1 MCFFIAYLNI
11 FLYLCAKFILK
22 FIIMTTSE
30 MRQAFEKAY
39 GRGAEKIYFSPG
51 RVNLIGEH
59 TDYNGGCVFPCALSF
74 GAWLLLAKNNDRV
87 LRFRSL
93 NMPQVYEIAVDA
105 IKPQPDRAWCNY
117 ALGCI
122 DIIARRHPEA
132 KLESGYDL
140 LYFGNVP
147 AGAGLSSSAAMEVVT
162 ARAFT
167 EEMVESLDTQLP
179 FGYKDDKQY
188 RTELALIGQAC
199 EHEYA
204 GVMCGVMDQFA
215 SAQGK
220 KDHAIYLN
228 CDTLEFEHVPVKL
241 EGIKVVI
248 SNTHSPHHLD
258 SGAYNDRV
266 RQCKTAVEQIS
277 KVKPIK
283 FLAELTLEDWEQVQ
297 DAITD
302 PIAKKRA
309 RHVVGEVARTA
320 EAVEALKQGKIE
332 RFGELM
338 TASHVSLRDDYEVT
352 GKELDSLAEA
362 AWQVEGVLGS
372 RMTGGGFGGCTVSL
386 VRDEAIETFKA
397 FVGKEYEAK
406 TGLKADF
413 YVAEIGDGVAR
424 LA

>member
-1 MCFFIAYLNI
+1 
-11 FLYLCAKFILK
+11 
-22 FIIMTTSE
+22 MTTQE
-30 MRQAFEKAY
+30 MNAAFEQAY
-39 GRGAEKIYFSPG
+39 GRKAEKMYFSPG

-74 GAWLLLAKNNDRV
+74 GAWLLLAKNSENV
-87 LRFRSL
+87 LRFKSM
-93 NMPQVYEIAVDA
+93 NMPQKYSIQLSA
-105 IKPQPDRAWCNY
+105 ISPQPDRAWCNY

-132 KLESGYDL
+132 KLTSGYDI
-140 LYFGNVP
+140 LYYGNVP

-167 EEMVESLDTQLP
+167 EEMSAISSQMS
-179 FGYKDDKQY
+179 DKAY

-204 GVMCGVMDQFA
+204 GVMCGIMDQFA

-283 FLAELTLEDWEQVQ
+283 HLAELTEDDWKEVEG
-297 DAITD
+297 AITD

-320 EAVEALKQGKIE
+320 AAVEALKKGEIAY
-332 RFGELM
+332 FGELM

-352 GKELDSLAEA
+352 GPELDALAEA

-386 VRDEAIETFKA
+386 VKDEAIETFKA
-397 FVGKEYEAK
+397 FVGAEYEKK

-413 YVAEIGDGVAR
+413 YVAEIGDGVMR
-424 LA
+424 LE

>member
-1 MCFFIAYLNI
+1 
-11 FLYLCAKFILK
+11 
-22 FIIMTTSE
+22 MTTQE
-30 MRQAFEKAY
+30 LQAAFEQAY
-39 GRGAEKIYFSPG
+39 GKKAEKMYFSPG

-74 GAWLLLAKNNDRV
+74 GAWLLIAKNEDQV
-87 LRFRSL
+87 LRFQSL
-93 NMPQVYEIAVDA
+93 NMPQKYEIPISE
-105 IKPQPDRAWCNY
+105 IKPQPDKAWCNY

-122 DIIARRHPEA
+122 EIIARRHPEA
-132 KLESGYDL
+132 KLQSGYDL

-167 EEMVESLDTQLP
+167 EEMGWKDA
-179 FGYKDDKQY
+179 DDKKY

-204 GVMCGVMDQFA
+204 GVMCGIMDQFA

-228 CDTLEFEHVPVKL
+228 CDTMEFEHVPVKL

-248 SNTHSPHHLD
+248 TNTHSPHHLD

-266 RQCKTAVEQIS
+266 RQCKTAVEQIC

-283 FLAELTLEDWEQVQ
+283 CLAELTPEDWKEVEG
-297 DAITD
+297 AITD

-320 EAVEALKQGKIE
+320 AAVEALKKGEIAY
-332 RFGELM
+332 FGELM

-352 GKELDSLAEA
+352 GKELDTLAEA

-386 VRDEAIETFKA
+386 VKDEAIEDFKA
-397 FVGKEYEAK
+397 FVGKEYEEK

-413 YVAEIGDGVAR
+413 YVAEIGDGVMR
-424 LA
+424 L

>member
-1 MCFFIAYLNI
+1 
-11 FLYLCAKFILK
+11 
-22 FIIMTTSE
+22 MTLSELQTSFE
-30 MRQAFEKAY
+30 QAFGKQ
-39 GRGAEKIYFSPG
+39 AEKIFFAPG

-59 TDYNGGCVFPCALSF
+59 TDYNGGSVLPCALSF
-74 GAWLLLAKNNDRV
+74 GAWLLLRKNDDGV

-93 NMPQVYEIAVDA
+93 NMKETYSIQLSA
-105 IKPQPDRAWCNY
+105 IKPQPNRAWCNY

-122 DIIARRHPEA
+122 DIIGQRHPEA
-132 KLESGYDL
+132 KLTSGYDL
-140 LYFGNVP
+140 LYYGNVP

-167 EEMVESLDTQLP
+167 EELSAVCYQQS
-179 FGYKDDKQY
+179 DDKAY
-188 RTELALIGQAC
+188 RTELAKISQLC
-199 EHEYA
+199 EQQYA
-204 GVMCGVMDQFA
+204 GVMCGIMDQFA

-220 KDHAIYLN
+220 KDHAIHLH

-241 EGIKVVI
+241 DGIKVVI
-248 SNTHSPHHLD
+248 TNTHSPHHLD

-266 RQCKTAVEQIS
+266 RQCQTALEQIR
-277 KVKPIK
+277 KVRPINY
-283 FLAELTLEDWEQVQ
+283 LAELTPEDWQEVEQ
-297 DAITD
+297 AITD

-309 RHVVGEVARTA
+309 HHVVGEVARTA
-320 EAVEALKQGKIE
+320 AAVEALKQGNIAY
-332 RFGELM
+332 FGELM

-352 GKELDSLAEA
+352 GPQLDALAEA

-386 VRDEAIETFKA
+386 VKDEAIESFKA

-424 LA
+424 LR

>member
-1 MCFFIAYLNI
+1 MVHE
-11 FLYLCAKFILK
+11 LK
-22 FIIMTTSE
+22 NEKLRIKINIIMTTQE
-30 MRQAFEKAY
+30 MNLAFEQAY
-39 GRGAEKIYFSPG
+39 GKKAEKMYFSPG

-74 GAWLLLAKNNDRV
+74 GAWLLLAKNNDQV

-93 NMPQVYEIAVDA
+93 NMPQTYSIPVAD

-122 DIIARRHPEA
+122 DIIRRRHPEA

-140 LYFGNVP
+140 LYYGNVP

-167 EEMVESLDTQLP
+167 EEMNWKDA
-179 FGYKDDKQY
+179 DDKKY

-220 KDHAIYLN
+220 KDHAIHLN

-277 KVKPIK
+277 TVKPIK
-283 FLAELTLEDWEQVQ
+283 HLAELTPEDWKEVEGV
-297 DAITD
+297 ITD

-309 RHVVGEVARTA
+309 HHVVGEVARTA
-320 EAVEALKQGKIE
+320 EAVEALKRGDIL

-338 TASHVSLRDDYEVT
+338 TQSHVSLRDDYEVT
-352 GKELDSLAEA
+352 GKELDTMAEA
-362 AWQVEGVLGS
+362 AWEVEGVLGS

-386 VRDEAIETFKA
+386 VKDEAIETFKA
-397 FVGKEYEAK
+397 HVGKVYEEK
-406 TGLKADF
+406 TGLKPDF
-413 YVAEIGDGVAR
+413 YVAEIGDGVSR

>member
-1 MCFFIAYLNI
+1 
-11 FLYLCAKFILK
+11 
-22 FIIMTTSE
+22 MTTQE
-30 MRQAFEKAY
+30 MNAAFEQAY
-39 GRGAEKIYFSPG
+39 GRKAEKMYFSPG

-74 GAWLLLAKNNDRV
+74 GAWLLLAKNNDNV
-87 LRFRSL
+87 LRFRSM
-93 NMPQVYEIAVDA
+93 NMPQVYEIAIDKIA
-105 IKPQPDRAWCNY
+105 PQPDRAWCNY

-122 DIIARRHPEA
+122 AITAQRHPEA
-132 KLESGYDL
+132 KLTSGYDL
-140 LYFGNVP
+140 LYYGNVP

-167 EEMVESLDTQLP
+167 EEM
-179 FGYKDDKQY
+179 GYKDADDKKY

-241 EGIKVVI
+241 NGIKVVI

-266 RQCKTAVEQIS
+266 NQCHLAVEQIS

-283 FLAELTLEDWEQVQ
+283 FLAELSPADWAEVEN
-297 DAITD
+297 AVTD

-320 EAVEALKQGKIE
+320 EAVEALKKGDIV
-332 RFGELM
+332 RFGQLM

-386 VRDEAIETFKA
+386 VKDEAIEEFKR
-397 FVGKEYEAK
+397 FVGAEYEKK

-413 YVAEIGDGVAR
+413 YVAEIGDGVSR

>member
-1 MCFFIAYLNI
+1 
-11 FLYLCAKFILK
+11 
-22 FIIMTTSE
+22 MTTQE
-30 MRQAFEKAY
+30 MMSAFEQAY
-39 GRGAEKIYFSPG
+39 GHKAEKMYFAPG

-74 GAWLLLAKNNDRV
+74 GAWLLIAKNEDQV

-93 NMPQVYEIAVDA
+93 NMPQTYNIALSA
-105 IKPQPDRAWCNY
+105 ICPQPDKAWCNY
-117 ALGCI
+117 ALGCL
-122 DIIARRHPEA
+122 DIIKRRHPEA
-132 KLESGYDL
+132 ALKSGYDL
-140 LYFGNVP
+140 LYYGNVP

-167 EEMVESLDTQLP
+167 EEMSAVSCQSS
-179 FGYKDDKQY
+179 DDKAY

-204 GVMCGVMDQFA
+204 GVMCGIMDQFA

-220 KDHAIYLN
+220 KNHAIYLN

-241 EGIKVVI
+241 DGIKVVI
-248 SNTHSPHHLD
+248 TNTHSPHHLD

-266 RQCKTAVEQIS
+266 RQCKLAVEQIS

-283 FLAELTLEDWEQVQ
+283 FLAELTEEDWKEVQ
-297 DAITD
+297 SAITD
-302 PIAKKRA
+302 PIAFKRA

-320 EAVEALKQGKIE
+320 AAVEALKRGEIAY
-332 RFGELM
+332 FGELM

-352 GKELDSLAEA
+352 GPELDALAEA

-386 VRDEAIETFKA
+386 VKDEAIEQFKA
-397 FVGKEYEAK
+397 FVGKEYEEK

>member
-1 MCFFIAYLNI
+1 
-11 FLYLCAKFILK
+11 
-22 FIIMTTSE
+22 MTTQE
-30 MRQAFEKAY
+30 MKAAFEQAY
-39 GRGAEKIYFSPG
+39 GRKAEKVFFAPG

-93 NMPQVYEIAVDA
+93 NMPQTYEIAIDA
-105 IKPQPDRAWCNY
+105 IQPQPDRAWCNY

-122 DIIARRHPEA
+122 DIIRRRHPEA
-132 KLESGYDL
+132 QLQSGYDL

-167 EEMVESLDTQLP
+167 EEMNWTLS
-179 FGYKDDKQY
+179 DDKKY

-241 EGIKVVI
+241 NGIKVVI

-266 RQCKTAVEQIS
+266 RQCHTAVEQIS
-277 KVKPIK
+277 QVKPIK
-283 FLAELTLEDWEQVQ
+283 FLAELSEAEWKNVES
-297 DAITD
+297 AITD
-302 PIAKKRA
+302 PIAHKRA

-320 EAVEALKQGKIE
+320 EAVEALKKGDII

-352 GKELDSLAEA
+352 GKELDSMAEA
-362 AWQVEGVLGS
+362 AWQVKGVLGS

-386 VRDEAIETFKA
+386 VRDEAIDEFKR
-397 FVGKEYEAK
+397 FVGAEYEKK

-424 LA
+424 LE

>member
-1 MCFFIAYLNI
+1 MQA
-11 FLYLCAKFILK
+11 
-22 FIIMTTSE
+22 
-30 MRQAFEKAY
+30 AFEQAY
-39 GRGAEKIYFSPG
+39 GHKAEKMYFAPG

-74 GAWLLLAKNNDRV
+74 GAWLLIATNEDKV
-87 LRFRSL
+87 LRFKSL
-93 NMPQVYEIAVDA
+93 NMPQEYSIPISA
-105 IKPQPDRAWCNY
+105 ISPQPNKAWCNY
-117 ALGCI
+117 ALGCM
-122 DIIARRHPEA
+122 DIIRRRHPEA

-140 LYFGNVP
+140 FYYGNVP

-167 EEMVESLDTQLP
+167 EEMGMKVES
-179 FGYKDDKQY
+179 DKAY

-266 RQCKTAVEQIS
+266 RQCHTAVEQIS
-277 KVKPIK
+277 KVRPIK
-283 FLAELTLEDWEQVQ
+283 HLAELSEEEWREVES
-297 DAITD
+297 AITD

-320 EAVEALKQGKIE
+320 AAVEALKRGEIAY
-332 RFGELM
+332 FGELM

-352 GKELDSLAEA
+352 GPELDALAEA

-386 VRDEAIETFKA
+386 VKDEAIEQFKA
-397 FVGKEYEAK
+397 FVGKEYEEK

-413 YVAEIGDGVAR
+413 YVAEIGDGVSRIA
-424 LA
+424 

>member
-1 MCFFIAYLNI
+1 MKN
-11 FLYLCAKFILK
+11 
-22 FIIMTTSE
+22 
-30 MRQAFEKAY
+30 AFEQAYAHKAD
-39 GRGAEKIYFSPG
+39 AVYFAPG

-74 GAWLLLAKNNDRV
+74 GAWLLVAANEDRV

-93 NMPQVYEIAVDA
+93 NMPQTYEIPIATIA
-105 IKPQPDRAWCNY
+105 PQPDRAWCNY

-122 DIIARRHPEA
+122 DMIRRRHPEA
-132 KLESGYDL
+132 RLQSGYDL
-140 LYFGNVP
+140 LYYGNVP

-167 EEMVESLDTQLP
+167 ELMGFAMDS
-179 FGYKDDKQY
+179 DKAY

-220 KDHAIYLN
+220 KDHAIHLN

-241 EGIKVVI
+241 EGVKVVI
-248 SNTHSPHHLD
+248 TNTHSPHHLD

-266 RQCKTAVEQIS
+266 NQCKTAVEQIS

-283 FLAELTLEDWEQVQ
+283 SLAELTPEDWEIVES
-297 DAITD
+297 AITD

-309 RHVVGEVARTA
+309 RHVVGEVARTEA
-320 EAVEALKQGKIE
+320 AVEALKKGEIAY
-332 RFGELM
+332 FGELM
-338 TASHVSLRDDYEVT
+338 TASHISLRDDYEVT
-352 GKELDSLAEA
+352 GPQLDALAEA
-362 AWQVEGVLGS
+362 AWQVDGVLGS

-386 VRDEAIETFKA
+386 VKDEAIEEFKA
-397 FVGKEYEAK
+397 FVGTEYEKK

>member
-1 MCFFIAYLNI
+1 
-11 FLYLCAKFILK
+11 
-22 FIIMTTSE
+22 MTTQE
-30 MRQAFEKAY
+30 MNLAFEQAY
-39 GRGAEKIYFSPG
+39 GKKAEKMYFSPG

-74 GAWLLLAKNNDRV
+74 GAWLLLAKNNDQV

-93 NMPQVYEIAVDA
+93 NMPQTYSIPVAD

-122 DIIARRHPEA
+122 DIIRRRHPEA

-140 LYFGNVP
+140 LYYGNVP

-167 EEMVESLDTQLP
+167 EEMNWKDA
-179 FGYKDDKQY
+179 DDKKY

-220 KDHAIYLN
+220 KDHAIHLN

-277 KVKPIK
+277 TVKPIK
-283 FLAELTLEDWEQVQ
+283 HLAELTPEDWKEVEGV
-297 DAITD
+297 ITD

-309 RHVVGEVARTA
+309 HHVVGEVARTA
-320 EAVEALKQGKIE
+320 EAVEALKKGDIK

-338 TASHVSLRDDYEVT
+338 TQSHVSLRDDYEVT
-352 GKELDSLAEA
+352 GKELDTMAEA
-362 AWQVEGVLGS
+362 AWEVEGVLGS

-386 VRDEAIETFKA
+386 VKDEAIETFKA
-397 FVGKEYEAK
+397 HVGKVYEEK
-406 TGLKADF
+406 TGLKPDF
-413 YVAEIGDGVAR
+413 YMAEIGDGVSR

>member
-1 MCFFIAYLNI
+1 
-11 FLYLCAKFILK
+11 
-22 FIIMTTSE
+22 MTTQE
-30 MRQAFEKAY
+30 LKQAYQQAY
-39 GRGAEKIYFSPG
+39 GKEPEKIYFAPG

-74 GAWLLLAKNNDRV
+74 GAWLLLSKNSDKV

-93 NMPQVYEIAVDA
+93 NMPQTYEISIENIA
-105 IKPQPDRAWCNY
+105 PQPDRAWCNY
-117 ALGCI
+117 SLGCME
-122 DIIARRHPEA
+122 IIARRHPEA
-132 KLESGYDL
+132 KLQSGYDL
-140 LYFGNVP
+140 LYYGNVP

-167 EEMVESLDTQLP
+167 EEM
-179 FGYKDDKQY
+179 GWKDANDKAY

-204 GVMCGVMDQFA
+204 GVMCGIMDQFA

-248 SNTHSPHHLD
+248 ANTHSPHHLD

-277 KVKPIK
+277 QVKPIK
-283 FLAELTLEDWEQVQ
+283 NLAELKPEDWAEVEN
-297 DAITD
+297 AITD

-320 EAVEALKQGKIE
+320 AAVEALKRGEIAY
-332 RFGELM
+332 FGELM

-352 GKELDSLAEA
+352 GPELDALAEA
-362 AWQVEGVLGS
+362 AWQVPGVLGS

-386 VRDEAIETFKA
+386 VKDEAIEQFKQ
-397 FVGKEYEAK
+397 FVGEEYTKK

-413 YVAEIGDGVAR
+413 YVAEIGDGVMR
-424 LA
+424 LE

>member
-1 MCFFIAYLNI
+1 
-11 FLYLCAKFILK
+11 
-22 FIIMTTSE
+22 MTLQE
-30 MRQAFEKAY
+30 MKLAFEQAY
-39 GRGAEKIYFSPG
+39 GRKAEKIYFAPG

-74 GAWLLLAKNNDRV
+74 GAWLLIAKNNDRV

-93 NMPQVYEIAVDA
+93 NMPQVYEIALDA
-105 IKPQPDRAWCNY
+105 IAPQPDRAWCNY

-122 DIIARRHPEA
+122 EIIARRHPET

-167 EEMVESLDTQLP
+167 EEMGWKDA
-179 FGYKDDKQY
+179 DDKKY

-204 GVMCGVMDQFA
+204 GVMCGIMDQFA

-228 CDTLEFEHVPVKL
+228 CDTMEFEHVPVKL

-277 KVKPIK
+277 KVKPIQ
-283 FLAELTLEDWEQVQ
+283 FLAELTEEDWKEVEG
-297 DAITD
+297 AISD
-302 PIAKKRA
+302 PIAHKRA

-320 EAVEALKQGKIE
+320 AAVEALKRGEIAY
-332 RFGELM
+332 FGELM

-352 GKELDSLAEA
+352 GPELDALAEA

-386 VRDEAIETFKA
+386 VKDEAIDTFKA
-397 FVGKEYEAK
+397 FVGSEYEKK

-413 YVAEIGDGVAR
+413 YVAEIGDGVMR
-424 LA
+424 LE